1 MLKEKQWKTK
11 FTKEKKKEEDVT
23 ISIGLMEWR
32 EAEMKLKLMYDH
44 DASLEKVEFRC
55 NQIYGWSSKLW

>member
-1 MLKEKQWKTK
+1 MEDKIY
-11 FTKEKKKEEDVT
+11 KEKKKEEDVLT

-44 DASLEKVEFRC
+44 DASIEKVEFRC
-55 NQIYGWSSKLW
+55 NQIHG

>member
-1 MLKEKQWKTK
+1 MEDKIYKE
-11 FTKEKKKEEDVT
+11 KKEEDVK

-55 NQIYGWSSKLW
+55 NQIHG